1 MKIGMIFE
9 CGPEGADKKVCEHFA
24 RQLQLELE
32 IISITLDNKPKLI
45 SECGRAAS
53 QLLKDG
59 CDRVLIIWDLYPA
72 WREKNQ
78 KPCRKNDRLEIQK
91 CLEHY
96 EVNSSQVHLICIT
109 EELEAWLITD
119 GHAISAVLSTPAH
132 PVSIPD
138 NKKTETVKNPKKYL
152 MKLFKEKTGRLYS
165 NLQHAEKIARQI
177 TDLKKIKRCPSFAR
191 LVAKIQGD
199 IP

>member
-24 RQLQLELE
+24 RQLEPELE

-72 WREKNQ
+72 WREKKK
-78 KPCRKNDRLEIQK
+78 KP
-91 CLEHY
+91 
-96 EVNSSQVHLICIT
+96 VV
-109 EELEAWLITD
+109 
-119 GHAISAVLSTPAH
+119 
-132 PVSIPD
+132 
-138 NKKTETVKNPKKYL
+138 KTI
-152 MKLFKEKTGRLYS
+152 G
-165 NLQHAEKIARQI
+165 
-177 TDLKKIKRCPSFAR
+177 
-191 LVAKIQGD
+191 
-199 IP
+199 